1 MEDVAWMESVQP
13 PSARLSLRKGWKG
26 REWLCGLN
34 PPVLLAMVAIVVMLD
49 KGDLDD
55 ALVLDVW

>member
-1 MEDVAWMESVQP
+1 MESVQP
-13 PSARLSLRKGWKG
+13 PRARLSLGKKGGGKG

-34 PPVLLAMVAIVVMLD
+34 PPVSLAMVAIVVMLD